1 MEFSIFH
8 SAHYDS
14 NYHHVIQQ
22 MHTIH
27 HHHNN
32 VILCQLSHVS
42 VFNGPSSVRAEF
54 GGGEREREKLTDCC
68 VHLWLMWLTCKGN
81 SDYRWFCVYMLSLK
95 HNPCVKC
102 DATVYVMFVTICET
116 NATFLNLTWKG
127 SYSFLIS
134 SKNDRKFSQGRQ
146 KNKVWR
152 GPLHPHRLVCLLIN
166 SV

>member
-1 MEFSIFH
+1 M
-8 SAHYDS
+8 
-14 NYHHVIQQ
+14 IQITTMLSSKCTQ
-22 MHTIH
+22 FITITIMLYYV
-27 HHHNN
+27 N
-32 VILCQLSHVS
+32 SHM
-42 VFNGPSSVRAEF
+42 FQSSMALHLWGQSL